1 MKDLK
6 DYSDLT
12 VGHKIPWRNRTIQE
26 IIANGK
32 NYIVFIDDK
41 DIICWDADP
50 LPQGKNFGN
59 VENQIS
65 FWESNCNRLFNK
77 KESFDYKCLLAEGY
91 ARMLDTQDEEAA
103 VSIIKSTSKNIEVEG
118 EQILRQNYLLAS
130 FIAVCFVVLLLIIF
144 VITKEHIKEGI
155 YQIFLT
161 GFFGGIGGFIFSM
174 IRDVDY
180 TVRLSYGKRVHQID
194 GCLRIVYGLFAGV
207 IVALGFKAKIIF
219 GFLDSGNANLY
230 ALYFLGVLSGAS
242 ERLLPVIINQT
253 EKAYIDKLNNSDHTN
268 SDTAQSGST
277 VLNPMIKDITP
288 KEGKKGQ
295 EIALEIVGTNFKE
308 PKTVQLLR
316 DSEVM
321 ICKDILSNSTII
333 QSKVLIDKE
342 PDGKWDIMIENEDG
356 KQAHLNKVFTI
367 LKS

>member
-6 DYSDLT
+6 DYSGLT

-118 EQILRQNYLLAS
+118 EQILRQNYLISS
-130 FIAVCFVVLLLIIF
+130 FTAVCLVVIVLVIF
-144 VITKEHIKEGI
+144 VMTKEHIKEGI

-180 TVRLSYGKRVHQID
+180 TARLSYGKRVHQID

-242 ERLLPVIINQT
+242 ERLLPVIINQS
-253 EKAYIDKLNNSDHTN
+253 EKAISDKLSNSDHPIG
-268 SDTAQSGST
+268 DKVQAGST
-277 VLNPMIKDITP
+277 DPMINDMTP

-295 EIALEIVGTNFKE
+295 ETAIEIVGANFKE

-316 DSEVM
+316 GNEVLV
-321 ICKDILSNSTII
+321 CKDVLSNSTII

-342 PDGKWDIMIENEDG
+342 PDGKWDIMIENGDG
-356 KQAHLNKVFTI
+356 KQARLNKVFTI